1 MQRRVPYELGETGG
15 RRLPDHTQ
23 TEVLPASR
31 QKLAL
36 RTGKNKPPPVKRGLA
51 DFYANLFLVRHKQI
65 IIQGILLAI
74 FYASDIGNLGAD
86 SYYFKE
92 FFILL
97 ILACYHLIN
106 LQDILLTK
114 IPFPKGK

>member
-1 MQRRVPYELGETGG
+1 MQRKVPYEFWETGG
-15 RRLPDHTQ
+15 RRLPERTQ

-36 RTGKNKPPPVKRGLA
+36 HTDKNKPPPVKRGLT
-51 DFYANLFLVRHKQI
+51 DFYASLFLVRHKQI
-65 IIQGILLAI
+65 IIHSIHLAI
-74 FYASDIGNLGAD
+74 FRASDIGKLGAD

-106 LQDILLTK
+106 FQDILLTG
-114 IPFPKGK
+114 IHFPKGK